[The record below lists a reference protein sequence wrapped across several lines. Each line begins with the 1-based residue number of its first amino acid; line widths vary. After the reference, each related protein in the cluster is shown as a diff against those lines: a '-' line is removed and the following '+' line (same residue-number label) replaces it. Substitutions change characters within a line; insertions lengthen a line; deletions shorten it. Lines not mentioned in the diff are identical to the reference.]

1 MSAAFQLMVALPNRF
16 EIWEQI
22 WYTWRP
28 LSQSVA
34 APEVEEVVDLHMKGK
49 KGKKGSHLGVV
60 SPVPEVQ
67 ELLLSLYTLDCDC
80 LYTSTVFPFLDAVRL
95 GA

>member
-1 MSAAFQLMVALPNRF
+1 MSAAFQLLVALPNRF

-22 WYTWRP
+22 WYIWRP

-34 APEVEEVVDLHMKGK
+34 SSEAEEVVDLHM

-67 ELLLSLYTLDCDC
+67 ELLWPLYTLDCDF
-80 LYTSTVFPFLDAVRL
+80 LYTSTVFLFLDAARL
-95 GA
+95 SA

>member
-1 MSAAFQLMVALPNRF
+1 MSAAFQLLVALPNRF

-28 LSQSVA
+28 SSQSVA
-34 APEVEEVVDLHMKGK
+34 ASEAEEVVDLHMKGR
-49 KGKKGSHLGVV
+49 KGSHLGVV

-67 ELLLSLYTLDCDC
+67 ELFLPLYTMDCDFM
-80 LYTSTVFPFLDAVRL
+80 YTATVFPFLDAARL
-95 GA
+95 SA